1 MAVTAVLALA
11 GAVAA
16 RAVLDPAVA
25 GAAAVGLGAAWAVQA
40 GAYWSLAGRL
50 ASGRRVL
57 GVWVGGIAARIA
69 GLAVLVVAAGPAGWP
84 MATVAVAYGVG
95 VVAGLM
101 LEVLWLW
108 KAPGRTPARTTD
120 RRRE

>member
-1 MAVTAVLALA
+1 VTAVLALA
-11 GAVAA
+11 GAAAA
-16 RAVLDPAVA
+16 RAVLDPAEA

-40 GAYWSLAGRL
+40 GAYWTLAGRL
-50 ASGRRVL
+50 ASGRRAL
-57 GVWVGGIAARIA
+57 GVWIGGVAARIA

-84 MATVAVAYGVG
+84 MVTVVVAYGVG

-108 KAPGRTPARTTD
+108 KAPGRAPARTTD

>member
-1 MAVTAVLALA
+1 MVVTALLALA
-11 GAVAA
+11 GTVAA
-16 RAVLDPAVA
+16 RALLDPTTA

-40 GAYWSLAGRL
+40 GAYWTLAGRL
-50 ASGRRVL
+50 ASGRRAL
-57 GVWVGGIAARIA
+57 GVWVGGVAARIA

-84 MATVAVAYGVG
+84 TATVVVAYGVG

-108 KAPGRTPARTTD
+108 RDPGRAPARTTD

>member
-1 MAVTAVLALA
+1 MTAVLALA
-11 GAVAA
+11 GAAAA
-16 RAVLDPAVA
+16 RAVLDPAEA

-40 GAYWSLAGRL
+40 GAYWTLAGRL
-50 ASGRRVL
+50 ASGRRAL

-84 MATVAVAYGVG
+84 MATVVVAYGVG